1 VGDDREVG
9 VAGRGEQRPSALEA
23 LGVGHG
29 GHEVENG
36 TGTAYPRPVR
46 TPAIKR
52 SSLLWLLVFVVVAG
66 LLVRGASIVAL
77 LLAALVVGVLFRI
90 GFAMLRGLAQPI
102 PEPPPAG
109 ELRKVKIMYRCSI
122 CGTEVRMTTANDQMP
137 DAPRHCLEDM
147 DLVTPVDD
155 L

>member
-1 VGDDREVG
+1 MRKL
-9 VAGRGEQRPSALEA
+9 SF
-23 LGVGHG
+23 
-29 GHEVENG
+29 
-36 TGTAYPRPVR
+36 
-46 TPAIKR
+46 KR
-52 SSLLWLLVFVVVAG
+52 STFVWLLAFAVVAG
-66 LLVRGASIVAL
+66 LLTRASVVAL
-77 LLAALVVGVLFRI
+77 VIAALVVGVLFKI
-90 GFAMLRGLAQPI
+90 GFAMLGGLAQPI

-155 L
+155 I